1 VRSGRR
7 RWLALQTP
15 AENPAM
21 ELLTV
26 FVINGLVV
34 ALAVVIH

>member
-1 VRSGRR
+1 MTWRSSAGR
-7 RWLALQTP
+7 TP
-15 AENPAM
+15 AGTIDPM
-21 ELLTV
+21 DMLTV